1 MTVISYSLVHFS
13 VVTLHLPSLLQ
24 YFSLSHPSLVCKQL
38 SGGKVRLK
46 RLNWR
51 GITSRTCNCWFAHV
65 KISCLLMGRNKPDP
79 AGIKTL
85 CKVDRFLNSP
95 ACTLLVRHSFLRL
108 FPMLLSYCIE
118 GILLVSLSRL
128 FVCFFVSFSL
138 FLFFILDLIVYGV
151 R

>member
-1 MTVISYSLVHFS
+1 MFID
-13 VVTLHLPSLLQ
+13 
-24 YFSLSHPSLVCKQL
+24 
-38 SGGKVRLK
+38 
-46 RLNWR
+46 
-51 GITSRTCNCWFAHV
+51 
-65 KISCLLMGRNKPDP
+65 GRNKPDP

-85 CKVDRFLNSP
+85 YKVDRFLNSP

-128 FVCFFVSFSL
+128 FVCFFLSFSL

>member
-1 MTVISYSLVHFS
+1 MTVISYNLVHFS

-38 SGGKVRLK
+38 SRGKVRLK

-85 CKVDRFLNSP
+85 YKVDRFLNSP

-118 GILLVSLSRL
+118 GTYFACFSIS
-128 FVCFFVSFSL
+128 FVCLFFFFLSL
-138 FLFFILDLIVYGV
+138 FFSFLY
-151 R
+151 